1 MAKASRAARGAASGG
16 QTATVDSTANRCERG
31 QFRQRHRCDS
41 ASRAPGRVACGE
53 GEQAWVRKHWTDTAP
68 PYGREKEGTS
78 WWEATAPVPLGETV
92 ITTIRLSLTCRR
104 FYAAEA
110 ALDGISLLTV
120 QIYGSTTPQLYKFM
134 FSDTFHRPDLWFH
147 YSACRTRTAGT
158 HKRSCPSSPRR
169 LVW

>member
-1 MAKASRAARGAASGG
+1 MAR
-16 QTATVDSTANRCERG
+16 
-31 QFRQRHRCDS
+31 
-41 ASRAPGRVACGE
+41 GE
-53 GEQAWVRKHWTDTAP
+53 GEQARVRKHWTDTAP

-120 QIYGSTTPQLYKFM
+120 QIYGSTIVRAAHGRLARTNGPAH
-134 FSDTFHRPDLWFH
+134 HRHDGLSGEHGTLPWKGPDS
-147 YSACRTRTAGT
+147 SAAVGPLSNAE
-158 HKRSCPSSPRR
+158 HSQGFA
-169 LVW
+169 LDG